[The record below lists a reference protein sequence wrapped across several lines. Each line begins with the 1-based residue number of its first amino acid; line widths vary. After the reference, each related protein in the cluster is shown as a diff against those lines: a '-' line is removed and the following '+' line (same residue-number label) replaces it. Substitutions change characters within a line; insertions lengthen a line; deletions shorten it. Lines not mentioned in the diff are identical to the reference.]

1 MVLPSCLPLLLFGL
15 LCNCS
20 LLIRFLFRI
29 KGLEKKLHSV
39 QLAKKK
45 AKETFR
51 RKCVFLPGW
60 CHWKRV
66 WMTLTGDE
74 PCGRRAGSLSW
85 DATVAGSMLY
95 FLREG

>member
-1 MVLPSCLPLLLFGL
+1 MALPSWHLSVLLFDL
-15 LCNCS
+15 LRNCS

-29 KGLEKKLHSV
+29 KGLEKKLYSA

-45 AKETFR
+45 AEETFR

-66 WMTLTGDE
+66 
-74 PCGRRAGSLSW
+74 
-85 DATVAGSMLY
+85 
-95 FLREG
+95 